1 MTASWN
7 LHLALSLVVV
17 TIKAQGLE
25 ICKHVQEEIVNIPT
39 NSEWNI
45 FVSEIK
51 NGSGAFFGDYIWQKG

>member
-1 MTASWN
+1 MYGLVQLFFYRVSDKNMTASWN

-39 NSEWNI
+39 NSE
-45 FVSEIK
+45 
-51 NGSGAFFGDYIWQKG
+51 